1 MAGSGADTLST
12 LDPNEVLYCVNH
24 PRTETLIRCSRCLD
38 PICTKCAIR
47 TPVGLRCP
55 KCARRG
61 RSPLYVLAPQDY
73 LFVAAVALAASLVAG
88 ALITQAGFFFTL
100 FLSIPAGGLIAEAVT
115 RATRKRGRAVQIIT
129 GVAIAL
135 GAYAGPLLWRMLASG
150 SLALPANP
158 ILVMASLLNL
168 GSLLYAV
175 LAIGAAVARLR

>member
-1 MAGSGADTLST
+1 MAGSGADSLDST
-12 LDPNEVLYCVNH
+12 EVMYCVNH

-47 TPVGLRCP
+47 TPVGLRCSQ
-55 KCARRG
+55 CARRN

-73 LFVAAVALAASLVAG
+73 VVITVVALAMSLVAG

-100 FLSIPAGGLIAEAVT
+100 LLSIPTGGLIAEAVL

-129 GVAIAL
+129 GVCIAL
-135 GAYAGPLLWRMLASG
+135 GAYAGPLVLGMLASG
-150 SLALPANP
+150 RLVLPGHP
-158 ILVMASLLNL
+158 LLVMASLLNL
-168 GSLLYAV
+168 NNILYAV